1 MRMGER
7 KQDALSTNFLIGLM
21 DEVPKKKEPT
31 LHVDV
36 RRRPTVKGDAT
47 LEHLASRIVEE
58 VTVSSSPRQLATK
71 VLNNAGIDTRTK
83 KPQTEKSHLRHVG
96 QRARKIPRN
105 PVRKVR
111 KVKRAVPERTAPQ
124 RRRGPPSQTRNRP
137 AMGAEQETAPPP
149 RRVRSSKKR
158 QSRRGLFRR

>member
-47 LEHLASRIVEE
+47 LEHLANRIVEE
-58 VTVSSSPRQLATK
+58 VTVSSSPRQLATQ

-83 KPQTEKSHLRHVG
+83 KAQTENSHLRHVG
-96 QRARKIPRN
+96 QRARKIPRS
-105 PVRKVR
+105 PARKVR
-111 KVKRAVPERTAPQ
+111 KVKRAVPQMAPPQ
-124 RRRGPPSQTRNRP
+124 RRRGPPSAN
-137 AMGAEQETAPPP
+137 AEPPCY
-149 RRVRSSKKR
+149 
-158 QSRRGLFRR
+158 GC

>member
-36 RRRPTVKGDAT
+36 RRRPT
-47 LEHLASRIVEE
+47 E
-58 VTVSSSPRQLATK
+58 VTVSSSPRQLATQ

-83 KPQTEKSHLRHVG
+83 KAQTENSHLRHVG
-96 QRARKIPRN
+96 QRARKIPRS
-105 PVRKVR
+105 PARKVR
-111 KVKRAVPERTAPQ
+111 KVKRAVPQMAPPQ

-149 RRVRSSKKR
+149 RRVRPSKNK